1 MRTHAVLSACATFA
15 LLACTSENGP
25 TEPGASGTMAAA
37 DAPMAGAVN
46 VWRERDPHR
55 FGTVIGAAVGVL
67 ANPAGQS
74 VVYGFGG
81 CDVVQAS
88 GAHCTVSGVSI
99 YSPAT
104 ETWSFDNAP
113 EAAVWKSNGVGA
125 IGGKLYLSGGLTT
138 HDPADGLTRRVW
150 AYDPVARQAT
160 RLGDMPKATAEGV
173 TGVIDGKLYVL
184 PGICD
189 ANRYPQ
195 PGYCKQEPFRRLYR
209 YDPVR
214 NKWGAR
220 RSAPHFHR
228 SGAAGVIGGKLYVVG
243 GFRGAQSVAD
253 LDVYDPATDS
263 WTTRAPMPT
272 AGGAIGT
279 ALEGKLYVLAG
290 TNAYV
295 YDPGTNTWK
304 SIAKPAS
311 GHDGVVRVVINGKAK
326 LLAIGGL
333 GGPNFDQPS
342 NTEVYTP

>member
-1 MRTHAVLSACATFA
+1 MRTHAVLSACATFT

-113 EAAVWKSNGVGA
+113 EAAVWKSNGVG
-125 IGGKLYLSGGLTT
+125 
-138 HDPADGLTRRVW
+138 
-150 AYDPVARQAT
+150 
-160 RLGDMPKATAEGV
+160 
-173 TGVIDGKLYVL
+173 
-184 PGICD
+184 
-189 ANRYPQ
+189 
-195 PGYCKQEPFRRLYR
+195 
-209 YDPVR
+209 
-214 NKWGAR
+214 
-220 RSAPHFHR
+220 
-228 SGAAGVIGGKLYVVG
+228 
-243 GFRGAQSVAD
+243 
-253 LDVYDPATDS
+253 
-263 WTTRAPMPT
+263 
-272 AGGAIGT
+272 
-279 ALEGKLYVLAG
+279 
-290 TNAYV
+290 
-295 YDPGTNTWK
+295 
-304 SIAKPAS
+304 
-311 GHDGVVRVVINGKAK
+311 
-326 LLAIGGL
+326 
-333 GGPNFDQPS
+333 GPNFDQPS